1 MRLMRIASI
10 TCLALVLHACA
21 STRHALPE
29 SLLDQAVVP
38 GGAAARMWGDELP
51 ADIGARVEILRK
63 QFGSDGGLD
72 VFSHPP
78 TYLALSGGG
87 ANGAYGAGFLKGW
100 SESGERPELFIVSG
114 ISTGALIAPYA
125 FLGSDYDEDL
135 ERLYTGM
142 ATSDLAAPK
151 SLIRGALSDSF
162 FDTRGLKD
170 LLRWE
175 IDEHMILEIAREYK
189 RGRRLLIGTTNLD
202 AQRPVIW
209 NIGAIAQ
216 VGTKEANQLI
226 RDILLASASIPGVFP
241 PVRIN
246 VKVGEQVYDELHVD
260 GGVTTQVFIFPSQ
273 VDLSKAAVDLGVS
286 EVQTMYV
293 IRNDYL
299 DARWS
304 EVSLNLSSILL
315 SSVNTIIRTQ
325 GLGDLYRIYLG
336 AIRDNAK
343 FQLAYIPENFEFE
356 SDELFDPEY
365 MSALFNLGY
374 EEARNGYG
382 WASSPPGFG
391 LRE

>member
-1 MRLMRIASI
+1 MRIASI

-51 ADIGARVEILRK
+51 ADIGARVEMLRK

-72 VFSHPP
+72 VFSHPL

-135 ERLYTGM
+135 ERLYTSM
-142 ATSDLAAPK
+142 ATNDLAAPK

-175 IDEHMILEIAREYK
+175 IDEHMILEIASEYK

-216 VGTKEANQLI
+216 VGTREANQLI
-226 RDILLASASIPGVFP
+226 RDIILASASIPGVFP

-260 GGVTTQVFIFPSQ
+260 GGVTTQVFIYPSQ
-273 VDLSKAAVDLGVS
+273 IDLDRAAEDLGIS
-286 EVQTMYV
+286 EDQTIYV
-293 IRNDYL
+293 IRNGYL

-304 EVSLNLSSILL
+304 EVNANISSILL
-315 SSVNTIIRTQ
+315 SSVDTVIRTQ

-336 AIRDNAK
+336 AMRDSADFK
-343 FQLAYIPENFEFE
+343 LAYIPEDFEFE

-365 MSALFNLGY
+365 MAVLFDLGY
-374 EEARNGYG
+374 EQARNGYN
-382 WASSPPGFG
+382 WSSAPPGFG
-391 LRE
+391 IQE